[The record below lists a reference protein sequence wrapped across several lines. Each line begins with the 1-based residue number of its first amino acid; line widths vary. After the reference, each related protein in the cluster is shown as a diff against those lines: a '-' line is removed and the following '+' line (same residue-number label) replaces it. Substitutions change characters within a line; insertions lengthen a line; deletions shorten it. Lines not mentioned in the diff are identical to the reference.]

1 MLGFLF
7 MCLEGEFSAIEVFP
21 KNTDLESGM
30 VNLGV
35 IWCTYG
41 ASICGQMLFCMF
53 LGSFC
58 FGFLLI
64 VFGFFFFFMR

>member
-7 MCLEGEFSAIEVFP
+7 MCLEGEFSAVEVFP

-35 IWCTYG
+35 NFVGPWCLDMWSNVILYVSG
-41 ASICGQMLFCMF
+41 KFLFWF
-53 LGSFC
+53 SFDC
-58 FGFLLI
+58 FW
-64 VFGFFFFFMR
+64 FFFL